1 MKAKATLLLSCL
13 ALALCILPARTPA
26 YAQAGAGIDSTHY
39 WSYKLQQPNSP
50 TVPDVQASDQF
61 FQFPVSITPYR
72 QARLLN
78 WVHKNNSTVSDTLVR
93 YTWWD
98 LQEQIPVNQNVIV
111 DNQFGRYEVG
121 VDHLSFMLVP
131 TRKNTDPAGGPL
143 QANHYL
149 CYKVHGFPAPGLP
162 YDMQDDWRHDVVSP
176 QAIEFLCAP
185 CIKYHNGN
193 TFPILDPNT
202 HLAAY
207 PISTTSESFSPYLSN
222 QFATGGV
229 QVQAGGTEYIFVPS
243 VKVENPTPIRK
254 STWGNIKLLYR

>member
-13 ALALCILPARTPA
+13 AFALCILPARTPA
-26 YAQAGAGIDSTHY
+26 YAQAGAGIDSTHF
-39 WSYKLQQPNSP
+39 WTYKLLQPNTQP
-50 TVPDVQASDQF
+50 VPGVQASDQF
-61 FQFPVSITPYR
+61 FMFPIPITPYR

-78 WVHKNNSTVSDTLVR
+78 WVYKNNSTVRDTLVH

-98 LQEQIPVNQNVIV
+98 VQEQVTVNRNVIV
-111 DNQFGRYEVG
+111 DNQFGRYEVT

-131 TRKNTDPAGGPL
+131 TRKNTDVAGGPL

-149 CYKVHGFPAPGLP
+149 CYKTHGFPAPGLP
-162 YDMQDDWRHDVVSP
+162 YSMQDEWRHDFVNP
-176 QAIEFLCAP
+176 GPIEFLCAP
-185 CIKYHNGN
+185 CFKYHNGN

-207 PISTTSESFSPYLSN
+207 PINTTSESFSPFLSN
-222 QFATGGV
+222 QFTIGGV

-243 VKVENPTPIRK
+243 VKIEDPTPTLK
-254 STWGNIKLLYR
+254 SSWGKIKLLYR